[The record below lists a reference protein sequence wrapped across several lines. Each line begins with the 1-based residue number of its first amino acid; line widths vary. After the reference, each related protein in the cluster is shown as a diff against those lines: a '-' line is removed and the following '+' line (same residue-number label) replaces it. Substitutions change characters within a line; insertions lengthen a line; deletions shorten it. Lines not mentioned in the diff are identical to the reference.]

1 MKPWV
6 HGLRLFCECMKEIY
20 SSEEVKETVI
30 LVGTDIDKEQDINET
45 LAELERLV
53 ETAGGEVVGSILQRR
68 ERPDT
73 ATYIGKGKLEEL
85 KALQLETK
93 ATTIVFDDQLS
104 PAQQRNIEKF
114 MEVKVI
120 DRTALILD
128 IFAQRA
134 HSYEGQLQVEL
145 AQMRYMLPR
154 LGGKG
159 LVMSRLGGG
168 IGTRGPGETKL
179 EVDRRTIR
187 DKIHDIEES
196 LEAVSAQRALQRN
209 RRVQSGLPC
218 VAIVGYTNAGKSTLL
233 NRLTDAGVLVE
244 DKLFATLD
252 PTIRMLVL
260 PSGRKVLLADTVGF
274 IRKLPHALIAA
285 FRATLEEVV
294 YADVLMHVI
303 DASSEEWEEQS
314 RSVYEVLKELGA
326 ADKKVLTVMN
336 KVDCLSGPA
345 KFRRLLW
352 KPGSVAISAKDGDG
366 LNDLLA
372 SLDDLLSHLDRS
384 LDLLIPYESSGV
396 LNILHEQAVVQDK
409 EYTPDGVKVR
419 TLLPA
424 SLAGQLAAYIVE
436 RKD

>member
-1 MKPWV
+1 
-6 HGLRLFCECMKEIY
+6 MKEFFN
-20 SSEEVKETVI
+20 SAAPQETVI
-30 LVGTDIDKEQDINET
+30 LVGTDIDKEQNINET

-53 ETAGGEVVGSILQRR
+53 ETAGGEAVGTIIQRR
-68 ERPDT
+68 ERPDI

-85 KALQLETK
+85 KALQQATN
-93 ATTIVFDDQLS
+93 ATTVVFDDQLS
-104 PAQQRNIEKF
+104 PAQQRNIEKI

-134 HSYEGQLQVEL
+134 NSYEGKLQVEL
-145 AQMRYMLPR
+145 AQMRYLLPR

-187 DKIHDIEES
+187 DKIHDIEEA
-196 LEAVSAQRALQRN
+196 LKTVSAQRALQRN

-260 PSGRKVLLADTVGF
+260 PSGRKVLLSDTVGF
-274 IRKLPHALIAA
+274 IRKLPHSLIAA

-294 YADVLMHVI
+294 YADLLMHVI
-303 DASSEEWEEQS
+303 DASSKEWEDQS

-326 ADKKVLTVMN
+326 SDKKVLTVMN
-336 KVDCLSGPA
+336 KVDCLNGPA

-352 KPGSVAISAKDGDG
+352 KPGAIAISAATGDG
-366 LNDLLA
+366 LDHLLDA
-372 SLDDLLSHLDRS
+372 LDAMLSQLDRS
-384 LDLLIPYESSGV
+384 LQLLIPYEESGI
-396 LNILHEQAVVQDK
+396 LNLLHEQAVVQEK
-409 EYTPDGVKVR
+409 EYAPEGVWVR
-419 TLLPA
+419 TLAPA
-424 SLAGQLAAYIVE
+424 SLAGQLSAYIAE

>member
-1 MKPWV
+1 
-6 HGLRLFCECMKEIY
+6 MKEIFT
-20 SSEEVKETVI
+20 SAPPKETVI
-30 LVGTDIDKEQDINET
+30 LVGTDIDKEQNIVET
-45 LAELERLV
+45 LAELDRLV
-53 ETAGGEVVGSILQRR
+53 ETAGGEVVGTIIQRR
-68 ERPDT
+68 ERPDI

-85 KALQLETK
+85 KALQQQTQ

-104 PAQQRNIEKF
+104 PAQQRNIEKI

-134 HSYEGQLQVEL
+134 HSYEGKLQVEL
-145 AQMRYMLPR
+145 AQMRYLLPR

-196 LEAVSAQRALQRN
+196 LKTVSAQRALQRS
-209 RRVQSGLPC
+209 RRIQSGLPC

-252 PTIRMLVL
+252 PTIRMLIL

-294 YADVLMHVI
+294 YSDLLMHVI

-314 RSVYEVLKELGA
+314 RSVYDVLKEL
-326 ADKKVLTVMN
+326 
-336 KVDCLSGPA
+336 
-345 KFRRLLW
+345 
-352 KPGSVAISAKDGDG
+352 
-366 LNDLLA
+366 
-372 SLDDLLSHLDRS
+372 
-384 LDLLIPYESSGV
+384 
-396 LNILHEQAVVQDK
+396 
-409 EYTPDGVKVR
+409 
-419 TLLPA
+419 
-424 SLAGQLAAYIVE
+424 
-436 RKD
+436 

>member
-352 KPGSVAISAKDGDG
+352 KQGSVAISAKDGDG

>member
-1 MKPWV
+1 M

-53 ETAGGEVVGSILQRR
+53 ETAGGEVAGSILQRR

>member
-1 MKPWV
+1 M

>member
-154 LGGKG
+154 LG
-159 LVMSRLGGG
+159 
-168 IGTRGPGETKL
+168 
-179 EVDRRTIR
+179 
-187 DKIHDIEES
+187 
-196 LEAVSAQRALQRN
+196 
-209 RRVQSGLPC
+209 VQG
-218 VAIVGYTNAGKSTLL
+218 
-233 NRLTDAGVLVE
+233 
-244 DKLFATLD
+244 
-252 PTIRMLVL
+252 
-260 PSGRKVLLADTVGF
+260 
-274 IRKLPHALIAA
+274 
-285 FRATLEEVV
+285 
-294 YADVLMHVI
+294 
-303 DASSEEWEEQS
+303 
-314 RSVYEVLKELGA
+314 
-326 ADKKVLTVMN
+326 
-336 KVDCLSGPA
+336 
-345 KFRRLLW
+345 
-352 KPGSVAISAKDGDG
+352 
-366 LNDLLA
+366 
-372 SLDDLLSHLDRS
+372 
-384 LDLLIPYESSGV
+384 
-396 LNILHEQAVVQDK
+396 
-409 EYTPDGVKVR
+409 
-419 TLLPA
+419 
-424 SLAGQLAAYIVE
+424 
-436 RKD
+436 

>member
-352 KPGSVAISAKDGDG
+352 KPASVAISAKDGDG

>member
-1 MKPWV
+1 M

-145 AQMRYMLPR
+145 AQMRYLLPR

>member
-1 MKPWV
+1 M

-30 LVGTDIDKEQDINET
+30 LVGTDIDKEQDVNET

-53 ETAGGEVVGSILQRR
+53 ETAGGEVVGTIMQRR

-85 KALQLETK
+85 KALQQETK

-104 PAQQRNIEKF
+104 PAQQRNIEKL

-145 AQMRYMLPR
+145 AQMRYLLPR

-209 RRVQSGLPC
+209 RRVESGLPC

-303 DASSEEWEEQS
+303 DASSEEWEAQS

-336 KVDCLSGPA
+336 KVDCLNGPA

-352 KPGSVAISAKDGDG
+352 KPGSVAISAKDGEG

>member
-1 MKPWV
+1 
-6 HGLRLFCECMKEIY
+6 MKEIFT
-20 SSEEVKETVI
+20 SAAPQETVI
-30 LVGTDIDKEQDINET
+30 LVGTDIDKEQNISET

-53 ETAGGEVVGSILQRR
+53 ETAGGEAVGTIIQRR
-68 ERPDT
+68 QRPDI

-85 KALQLETK
+85 KALQQETH
-93 ATTIVFDDQLS
+93 ATTVVFDDQLS
-104 PAQQRNIEKF
+104 PAQQRNIEKI

-134 HSYEGQLQVEL
+134 NSYEGKLQVEL
-145 AQMRYMLPR
+145 AQMRYLLPR

-196 LEAVSAQRALQRN
+196 LKTVSAQRALQRN

-252 PTIRMLVL
+252 PTIRMLIL

-294 YADVLMHVI
+294 YADLLIHVI
-303 DASSEEWEEQS
+303 DASSEEWEDQS

-326 ADKKVLTVMN
+326 SDKKVLTVMN
-336 KVDCLSGPA
+336 KVDCLNGPA

-352 KPGSVAISAKDGDG
+352 KPGAIAISAAAGARAD
-366 LNDLLA
+366 
-372 SLDDLLSHLDRS
+372 
-384 LDLLIPYESSGV
+384 IP
-396 LNILHEQAVVQDK
+396 
-409 EYTPDGVKVR
+409 R
-419 TLLPA
+419 
-424 SLAGQLAAYIVE
+424 
-436 RKD
+436 